1 MVLMPLNY
9 IISKFSFK
17 SEDFT
22 SSLLNGVESIQKKNN
37 EKLNSNIASNWLFI
51 LYIILKR

>member
-37 EKLNSNIASNWLFI
+37 EKLNSNIASN
-51 LYIILKR
+51 